1 MESAILL
8 KKQLFAL
15 MKEKAYHEGEI
26 KLASGKTSHYYIDA
40 RAVTL
45 SAQGAY
51 LVGHI
56 IFDMV
61 REFKVN
67 AAGGPTLGADP
78 IVGALA
84 LVSFQNNLPINTF
97 LIRKNPKSHGRML
110 QVEGPALPAGADVV
124 LLDDVATT
132 GGSLVDA
139 IEVLKK
145 MDVGVRKAIVIV
157 DREEGARENLAK
169 LGCELSSVFKASE
182 FFSEKY
188 RPARDQKRSC

>member
-1 MESAILL
+1 MEPVLLL

-15 MKEKAYHEGEI
+15 IKDKAYHEGEI
-26 KLASGKTSHYYIDA
+26 KLASGKMSHYYIDA

-56 IFDMV
+56 VFDMI
-61 REFKVN
+61 REFKVH

-84 LVSFQNNLPINTF
+84 LVSFQNHFPINTF

-110 QVEGPALPAGADVV
+110 QVEGPPLKAGDGVV

-132 GGSLVDA
+132 GGSLIDA

-145 MDVGVRKAIVIV
+145 MDIPVRKAIVIV
-157 DREEGARENLAK
+157 DREEGAQENLAK
-169 LGCELSSVFKASE
+169 SGCDLLSVFKASE

-188 RPARDQKRSC
+188 RKPSA

>member
-1 MESAILL
+1 METRENL
-8 KKQLFAL
+8 KSKLFAL
-15 MKEKAYHEGEI
+15 IKETAYHEGEI

-56 IFDMV
+56 VFDMV
-61 REFKVN
+61 SGSQVKAV
-67 AAGGPTLGADP
+67 GGPTMGADP

-84 LVSFQNNLPINTF
+84 VVSFQNNHSIDTF

-110 QVEGPALPAGADVV
+110 QVEGPQLKEGDDVV
-124 LLDDVATT
+124 LVDDVATT
-132 GGSLVDA
+132 GGSLIDA

-145 MDVGVRKAIVIV
+145 VNIPVRRAIVIV

-169 LGCELSSVFKASE
+169 LGCELVSIFKASE
-182 FFSEKY
+182 FFSAKY
-188 RPARDQKRSC
+188 RPLK

>member
-1 MESAILL
+1 MEPVTLL

-15 MKEKAYHEGEI
+15 MREKAYREGEI

-51 LVGHI
+51 LIGHI
-56 IFDMV
+56 VFDMI
-61 REFKVN
+61 RDLKVH

-84 LVSFQNNLPINTF
+84 LVSFQNDFPINTF

-110 QVEGPALPAGADVV
+110 QVEGPTLKAGDEVV

-145 MDVGVRKAIVIV
+145 MDVTARKAIVIV
-157 DREEGARENLAK
+157 DREEGARESLAK
-169 LGCELSSVFKASE
+169 LGCGLSSVFKASE

-188 RPARDQKRSC
+188 RPARDQKRS